1 MVPLLPP
8 LLPPPWEEEVILNA
22 EPIESKAS
30 RVGGNA
36 MTTPTANT
44 AQAIAR
50 IGRSRPSRQSPG
62 WRRA

>member
-1 MVPLLPP
+1 VVAPPP
-8 LLPPPWEEEVILNA
+8 LLLLPEEEVIPTA
-22 EPIESKAS
+22 EPIESMAS
-30 RVGGNA
+30 RVGNA

-62 WRRA
+62 WGRA

>member
-1 MVPLLPP
+1 VVAPPP
-8 LLPPPWEEEVILNA
+8 LLLLLEEEVIPTA
-22 EPIESKAS
+22 EPIESMAS

-62 WRRA
+62 CRRA

>member
-1 MVPLLPP
+1 VVAPPPPP
-8 LLPPPWEEEVILNA
+8 LLLPEEEVSPTDEA
-22 EPIESKAS
+22 IESMAS

-62 WRRA
+62 WGRA